1 MSEEEEKK
9 VTGPIQVFV
18 IGFDHF
24 EATGKIMAALRKV
37 RKRGVIRLVDLLF
50 VEKDQQGNIK
60 STMHATDL
68 NEDERERLGAVAGG
82 LIGLGAGG
90 SEGVAGGAEL
100 GALKVAERDYGM
112 STEQLQNLADDIPAG
127 AAGAIMVIEHHWA
140 KKLRKKIA
148 KAGGTLLAQAMIT
161 PQAQEAAE
169 ENRQGGWNVAGAGY
183 DHAPGF
189 NDGWRRAGGHDRS
202 RRGDRCGRGD
212 QIRRGCGGRSSI
224 G

>member
-1 MSEEEEKK
+1 MSKEKK
-9 VTGPIQVFV
+9 NTVSGPIQVFV
-18 IGFDHF
+18 VGFDQF
-24 EATGKIMAALRKV
+24 EAKGKIMAELRRV

-50 VEKDQQGNIK
+50 VEKDQRGNIK

-127 AAGAIMVIEHHWA
+127 AAGGV
-140 KKLRKKIA
+140 
-148 KAGGTLLAQAMIT
+148 
-161 PQAQEAAE
+161 
-169 ENRQGGWNVAGAGY
+169 
-183 DHAPGF
+183 
-189 NDGWRRAGGHDRS
+189 RAGCLRAQRPTD
-202 RRGDRCGRGD
+202 D
-212 QIRRGCGGRSSI
+212 QRQWW
-224 G
+224 